1 VGNIGR
7 LKTLFVVNRTE
18 NRDEIIQDTLANGA
32 STRLFSS
39 IADYDEGETI
49 VRSAMTSSFGR
60 HTLEYGAEA
69 AFNTLDRTFAFNND
83 LRGRAIVEE
92 DRYEVFVTHSIL
104 LTDKLS
110 LQSALTG
117 EFSTIFQDREGE
129 TNERSFRYLKP
140 RIELRY
146 DLTASDQFRLLTE
159 RTVSQ
164 LNLNDFVAS
173 RNVEDDIINFGNPDL
188 EPESTWSYS
197 LGYERRFANDGGSVE
212 FKALYEN
219 ISDHIGK
226 ILIGIDDSGVGNIG
240 SAWKKSLEADLNT
253 RFGFIGFPSAV
264 LTVSYTYEDS
274 ETTDPFTGAKRPSRN
289 STPHY
294 VRVSFRHDLEN
305 TNFAYG
311 FSAHRRSGRLRQDVS
326 LYEITDYEI
335 HLSSAFAEYNV
346 SSDIRVR
353 FEAAH
358 FLNEDGRTFDK
369 TFYDGNIADG
379 VIRRIDI
386 QDNRVIPDFVLSLQA
401 TF

>member
-1 VGNIGR
+1 
-7 LKTLFVVNRTE
+7 
-18 NRDEIIQDTLANGA
+18 
-32 STRLFSS
+32 
-39 IADYDEGETI
+39 
-49 VRSAMTSSFGR
+49 M
-60 HTLEYGAEA
+60 
-69 AFNTLDRTFAFNND
+69 
-83 LRGRAIVEE
+83 
-92 DRYEVFVTHSIL
+92 
-104 LTDKLS
+104 
-110 LQSALTG
+110 
-117 EFSTIFQDREGE
+117 
-129 TNERSFRYLKP
+129 
-140 RIELRY
+140 
-146 DLTASDQFRLLTE
+146 
-159 RTVSQ
+159 
-164 LNLNDFVAS
+164 
-173 RNVEDDIINFGNPDL
+173 
-188 EPESTWSYS
+188 
-197 LGYERRFANDGGSVE
+197 
-212 FKALYEN
+212 
-219 ISDHIGK
+219 
-226 ILIGIDDSGVGNIG
+226 GNIG

-369 TFYDGNIADG
+369 TFYDGNIADD